1 MLRLSLLHSWWFGV
15 SSFVIVSALDSL
27 LDQLTHSVAGDV
39 LGIVF
44 VGFYGVY
51 CLQNFVACREI
62 HCAFTGP
69 GFLLA
74 AGLLVLRAIGIVALS
89 VGVPYLV
96 ALVAALVG
104 CGLEWEYARR
114 TGSHFLVRP

>member
-1 MLRLSLLHSWWFGV
+1 MMRLSLLHSWWFGIC
-15 SSFVIVSALDSL
+15 SFLVVFVLDTEI
-27 LDQLTHSVAGDV
+27 DNLTHSIMGDV

-44 VGFYGVY
+44 LSLYGVY
-51 CLQNFVACREI
+51 CLQNFLACREI

-74 AGLLVLRAIGIVALS
+74 AGLLVLRAIGLVLWQ

-96 ALVAALVG
+96 AFVAAAVG
-104 CGLEWEYARR
+104 CCLEWAYAQR
-114 TGSHFLVRP
+114 TGSHFLMRP